1 MSEEI
6 LLDTVALWGLVFI
19 NSKYHESVVGLAKN
33 RHVII
38 HTISLHEMAYPAY
51 KLESEGG
58 RNLDAGLEL
67 ISNLKKSYANIAY
80 NYQLLFEIKKLTIL
94 PLTLNDLLGAYRLM
108 LEESEIFVEEKG
120 GFWPSIADAVIAH
133 VWRRL
138 HVELATNDEKLITFG
153 EKYGL
158 PYREVLPAIP

>member
-1 MSEEI
+1 MSGEI

-19 NSKYHESVVGLAKN
+19 NSKYHESVVGLVKN
-33 RHVII
+33 RHVFI
-38 HTISLHEMAYPAY
+38 HTISLHEMVYPAY

-67 ISNLKKSYANIAY
+67 ISNLEKSYANIAY
-80 NYQLLFEIKKLTIL
+80 NYQFLFKIRKLTIL
-94 PLTLNDLLGAYRLM
+94 PLTLDDLLGAYRLI
-108 LEESEIFVEEKG
+108 LEESEIFVEERG

-158 PYREVLPAIP
+158 PYREVVPAIP